1 MDLKTEYL
9 GFTLRNPLVV
19 GSSGL
24 TDKVDKVKKAEDN
37 NAGAVVL
44 KSLFEEQINAETDKV
59 VYSGMN
65 DYPEAYEYIEE
76 YTKHKA
82 LTEYLEL
89 ISASKKSVDIP
100 VIASINCIDDDEW
113 ISFAKDMEDAGAD
126 AVELNISLLPSDP
139 FKESKE
145 TEEMYFKITEKVK
158 KTINIPVSLK
168 MSYYSAGLARLI
180 YKLSATDFVQG
191 VTLFNRFYNPDIDI
205 DTLEIVSSN
214 VFSSPDEYI
223 LPLRWIALLS
233 DKVDADM
240 AATTGIHDGESMAK
254 QVLVGAS
261 AVHIVSA
268 LYQNGLEYINTMLK
282 EFEEVM
288 KQHNFTSVEEMKGKL
303 SFHNLKYNRAYERVQ
318 FMKYFGGIH

>member
-1 MDLKTEYL
+1 MDLKTRYL
-9 GFTLRNPLVV
+9 GLTLRNPLIV

-24 TDKVDKVKKAEDN
+24 TDSADKVKKAEDN

-44 KSLFEEQINAETDKV
+44 KSLFEEQIKAETDKV
-59 VYSGMN
+59 VFSGMN

-82 LTEYLEL
+82 LSEYLEL
-89 ISASKKSVDIP
+89 ISESKKNVDIP

-113 ISFAKDMEDAGAD
+113 TSFAKDMEEAGAD
-126 AVELNISLLPSDP
+126 AIELNISLLPSDP
-139 FKESKE
+139 FKESGE
-145 TEEMYFKITEKVK
+145 TEKMYFKITEKVK
-158 KTINIPVSLK
+158 KTVSVPVSLK

-180 YKLSATDFVQG
+180 YKLSATDNVQG

-205 DTLEIVSSN
+205 ETLELVSSN

-233 DKVDADM
+233 DKIDADM
-240 AATTGIHDGESMAK
+240 AATTGIHSGNSMAK
-254 QVLVGAS
+254 QILAGAS
-261 AVHIVSA
+261 VVHIVSA
-268 LYQNGLEYINTMLK
+268 LYKNGLEYINTILK

-288 KQHNFTSVEEMKGKL
+288 SKHHINSVEEMKGKL
-303 SFHNLKYNRAYERVQ
+303 SFHKLNYNKTYERIQ